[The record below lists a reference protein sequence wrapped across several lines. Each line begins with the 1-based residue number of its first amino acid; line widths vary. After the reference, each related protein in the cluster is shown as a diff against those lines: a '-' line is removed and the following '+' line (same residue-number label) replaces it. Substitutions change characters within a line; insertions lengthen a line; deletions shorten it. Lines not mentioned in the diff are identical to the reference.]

1 MGASLLV
8 FLNKTDVEGCM
19 DENEVRQVCFNQ
31 AFQMFPL
38 GLVDSSRNLILM
50 CCNTGPSVR

>member
-19 DENEVRQVCFNQ
+19 DENEVRQVCFYVPNQ
-31 AFQMFPL
+31 TFPSVSVGFGGFL
-38 GLVDSSRNLILM
+38 AGTLILM
-50 CCNTGPSVR
+50 TL